1 MHIVILRLALFSL
14 ILPVKG
20 YPTLGATQ
28 QAPPSL
34 LFVDRMYGWSV
45 SYPSTWEVA
54 SLDPAFV
61 RIQQPPA
68 LPFGVVGIHS
78 AVGLRGQSLDAFSDR
93 MMAVEAGKAGFQ
105 VLSRRRTALSDAT
118 PALEVVNVL
127 GVGIAGKSHKVFVLD
142 GDRGLSINA
151 ETYLDSFPTLEPY
164 FDRIIK
170 SFTIRGTTAATPR
183 PSGVQAQPVHPLPSH
198 ALIAGVPFIS
208 WGEAAKLDY
217 HDKQILNPSVAA
229 SQGMVLE
236 YWGQDRRRLAK
247 TSDTLQGWTSA
258 GGEGGKLDSIRSY
271 VARGIPI
278 VVNLAMTPAAHPAEP
293 NAAALATLIGSGELR
308 AGSNLTQQQWEHAQQ
323 LLTQYAGI
331 SSGVLGKMADLDT
344 LRRWGDLLGQKIWQE
359 SVLLTSRVVVG
370 YDDER
375 KVVVLHDPSFGPAWE
390 VSYGDFERMWGLFD
404 HASML
409 MYPPDYAKVLASRS
423 AVPSYAQRTAAQRA
437 AESFVFGYALASTG
451 RLAEANVRLNAG
463 LAVQTSRRDTATCS
477 FSSWHGWPKR
487 PATRQAQFPDTSKR
501 EPCCRSIIARG
512 SSCRGS
518 TSAAAGL
525 SGAGKPQSCGARP
538 RSCAAMRRRRRRCS
552 VPSRTTSL

>member
-1 MHIVILRLALFSL
+1 M
-14 ILPVKG
+14 
-20 YPTLGATQ
+20 
-28 QAPPSL
+28 
-34 LFVDRMYGWSV
+34 
-45 SYPSTWEVA
+45 
-54 SLDPAFV
+54 
-61 RIQQPPA
+61 
-68 LPFGVVGIHS
+68 
-78 AVGLRGQSLDAFSDR
+78 
-93 MMAVEAGKAGFQ
+93 
-105 VLSRRRTALSDAT
+105 
-118 PALEVVNVL
+118 
-127 GVGIAGKSHKVFVLD
+127 
-142 GDRGLSINA
+142 
-151 ETYLDSFPTLEPY
+151 
-164 FDRIIK
+164 
-170 SFTIRGTTAATPR
+170 
-183 PSGVQAQPVHPLPSH
+183 
-198 ALIAGVPFIS
+198 
-208 WGEAAKLDY
+208 
-217 HDKQILNPSVAA
+217 
-229 SQGMVLE
+229 
-236 YWGQDRRRLAK
+236 
-247 TSDTLQGWTSA
+247 
-258 GGEGGKLDSIRSY
+258 
-271 VARGIPI
+271 ARGIPI

-390 VSYGDFERMWGLFD
+390 VSYGDFEKMWGLFD

-451 RLAEANVRLNAG
+451 RLAEAKVRLNAG